1 MTAYDALAR
10 YLPAERTERGS
21 DYARSSSSR
30 CFASAEW
37 TVRRAREEGGGPII
51 DASRETW
58 TARPLPRDTVTSVAL
73 SRGARHQLAAIDEYI
88 AKYEYLGK
96 RRGKREMR
104 SLATLRS
111 RLSVADEETTNNK
124 VDDRHTRMQRDR
136 AAIKS
141 DRSVA
146 FDDRV

>member
-51 DASRETW
+51 DASSEMW

-73 SRGARHQLAAIDEYI
+73 SRSARHQLAAIDEYI
-88 AKYEYLGK
+88 AKYEYLRK
-96 RRGKREMR
+96 RRGKREM
-104 SLATLRS
+104 RS

-124 VDDRHTRMQRDR
+124 VDDRHTRIDR
-136 AAIKS
+136 AAIS
-141 DRSVA
+141 IAPSLLTIE
-146 FDDRV
+146 FDVNWR